1 MKNLASDHKSEIAI
15 YQPNHSV
22 HLEVLMENDTVWLT
36 QAQMVYLFDS
46 SKANISEHIKH
57 IYETQELDMFST
69 VRKFRTVR
77 IEGKREVSRNLEYY
91 NLDMIIAI
99 GYRVNT
105 KRGTEFRQW
114 ASRVLKDYLLKGYAI
129 NQRFERIEERVS
141 NTERQIDFFVK
152 TALPP
157 VEGIFYDGQIFD
169 AYTFVS
175 DLIKSAKKSI
185 VLIDNYVDESVLL
198 LLSKRKKNVSAKIL
212 TSNFTTLLKQDLSKH
227 NAQYPA
233 IKIEKIT

>member
-69 VRKFRTVR
+69 VRNFRTVR

-105 KRGTEFRQW
+105 KRGLGSCELDTWCWFEFLEKHL
-114 ASRVLKDYLLKGYAI
+114 V
-129 NQRFERIEERVS
+129 VS
-141 NTERQIDFFVK
+141 ELFCNFV
-152 TALPP
+152 
-157 VEGIFYDGQIFD
+157 E
-169 AYTFVS
+169 
-175 DLIKSAKKSI
+175 
-185 VLIDNYVDESVLL
+185 N
-198 LLSKRKKNVSAKIL
+198 
-212 TSNFTTLLKQDLSKH
+212 
-227 NAQYPA
+227 
-233 IKIEKIT
+233 